1 MSDDLETLI
10 AAAERT
16 SRVWRQGEAKA
27 KDTVRAAFNDLD
39 WIVADIKKR
48 MSKDATSVI
57 RRSDVRLDQ
66 AGE

>member
-1 MSDDLETLI
+1 MTTDLENLI

-48 MSKDATSVI
+48 LGKDATSVI
-57 RRSDVRLDQ
+57 RRTDVRIDQ